1 MLLVISC
8 GRVCIVNGIDTII
21 CACRQEAGR
30 KEGGSMGQASKARPW
45 QKLDRIANRDLLP
58 NHYQFRLPSSP
69 ERKCFVRSTDI
80 R

>member
-45 QKLDRIANRDLLP
+45 QKIARSYRESRLASQSLP
-58 NHYQFRLPSSP
+58 ISTP
-69 ERKCFVRSTDI
+69 EFSRT
-80 R
+80 